1 MTLFIQIVE
10 ILFMVTLMFV
20 AIWGF
25 ILLKGIFSQLRYKNY
40 LMEKLN
46 QNIYLLNYKKKE
58 E

>member
-1 MTLFIQIVE
+1 MALFIQIVE

-25 ILLKGIFSQLRYKNY
+25 ILLKGIFGQLRYKNY